1 MRTRMPDPG
10 VFRNASRLLTVTVVA
25 IALDAA
31 AQTAAI
37 DFSSAWMRPATAG
50 QARARAYVDIK
61 SDAALTLM
69 GATTPVARAVEFVM
83 VSGTDGAEETVVATV
98 QVAPGAP
105 TRLAF
110 RGNHLRLL
118 DINRD
123 LWNGEQF
130 PVTLRFA
137 DARGAAID
145 ATATVV
151 VRGFTVRPAESDPRR
166 P

>member
-1 MRTRMPDPG
+1 MRIRTPDFG
-10 VFRNASRLLTVTVVA
+10 DFRNALRLLAAVALVVT
-25 IALDAA
+25 LDAA

-37 DFSSAWMRPATAG
+37 DFNSTWMRPALAG

-61 SDAALTLM
+61 SDTALTLT
-69 GATTPVARAVEFVM
+69 GATTPVARAIEFVT
-83 VSGTDGAEETVVATV
+83 VSGTNGADESVVDSV
-98 QVAPGAP
+98 QVAPSAP

-123 LWNGEQF
+123 LLNGEQF

-137 DARGAAID
+137 DAQGRAID

-151 VRGFTVRPAESDPRR
+151 VRGFMVPPEESAPRR

>member
-1 MRTRMPDPG
+1 MRTRMPDPA
-10 VFRNASRLLTVTVVA
+10 VIRNASRLLTAAVLA

-31 AQTAAI
+31 AQSAAI
-37 DFSSAWMRPATAG
+37 DFSSAWMRPALAG
-50 QARARAYVDIK
+50 QARARSYVDIK
-61 SDAALTLM
+61 SAAALTLT
-69 GATTPVARAVEFVM
+69 GASTPVARAVEFVM
-83 VSGTDGAEETVVATV
+83 VSGTDGAEEIVVATV
-98 QVAPGAP
+98 PVAPGTP

-118 DINRD
+118 DVNRD

-130 PVTLRFA
+130 PITLRFA
-137 DARGAAID
+137 DAQGGAIA

-151 VRGFTVRPAESDPRR
+151 VRGFTMRPAESDPRR

>member
-1 MRTRMPDPG
+1 
-10 VFRNASRLLTVTVVA
+10 VT
-25 IALDAA
+25 
-31 AQTAAI
+31 
-37 DFSSAWMRPATAG
+37 
-50 QARARAYVDIK
+50 
-61 SDAALTLM
+61 
-69 GATTPVARAVEFVM
+69 
-83 VSGTDGAEETVVATV
+83 VSGTNGADESVVDSV

-123 LWNGEQF
+123 LLNGEQF

-137 DARGAAID
+137 DAQGRTVD

-151 VRGFTVRPAESDPRR
+151 VRGFMVPPEESAPRR